1 MVVRFALAGSVVRR
15 RGARALLVG
24 SLALVA
30 FGALGFVLGDSLA
43 IYFAARLLMG
53 LGSGG
58 IWIGVTFDTLE
69 RWPGQEYLCM
79 SRIFA
84 AYSVGGLIGP
94 TLGAF
99 GGIRG
104 PFLAYLALLLAALPL
119 VLLVREP
126 QARRE
131 FAADRA
137 VLRTRGF
144 RVASA
149 AILFA
154 VLALGVLDGVLPLH
168 VAERLSQAQI
178 GGLYVGASLIVAV
191 SAAAAGGMRPR
202 PLVFAAV
209 LLAVAGTSLAGMA
222 ADVPLW
228 LLALALALA
237 AVGIGLANT
246 GSLGLL
252 VDAVPVQRIVTG
264 MVVWSQ
270 IGIVGY
276 LLGPLAGGIV
286 ADSLGYT
293 FVGTVSALA
302 GLLVV
307 ALLRTPP
314 LAGDPPAPGRR
325 KRHLTPGR
333 ARDQQCTP
341 KSAGTLEVGESPSG
355 SDERLA
361 DAGQAVVGESV
372 VDPGRPLLAL
382 QQTGLVEDL
391 EVVADGRLG
400 ESERFDE
407 VACAGLTVG
416 ARAQEAQHLESGG
429 VGDGL
434 QGSAEALG
442 LVAVEW
448 AVSREGRA
456 AVVGPVR
463 GVCPSGL
470 RCG

>member
-1 MVVRFALAGSVVRR
+1 MAAARTAAAYPLLLALGALDATGYSVIVPVAPAIADATGAGPATIGLLVASFPTGMVVGFALAGSVVRR

-79 SRIFA
+79 SRVFA

-104 PFLAYLALLLAALPL
+104 PFLAYLALLLAALPP
-119 VLLVREP
+119 VLLVGEP

-154 VLALGVLDGVLPLH
+154 VLALGVLEGVLPLH
-168 VAERLSQAQI
+168 FAERLSQAQI

-202 PLVFAAV
+202 PLVFTAV

-222 ADVPLW
+222 TDVPLW
-228 LLALALALA
+228 LLALALA
-237 AVGIGLANT
+237 AVGIGIANT

-252 VDAVPVQRIVTG
+252 VEAVPVQRIVTA

-286 ADSLGYT
+286 ADILGYT
-293 FVGTVSALA
+293 FVGTVSAAA
-302 GLLVV
+302 GLLVM
-307 ALLRTPP
+307 ALLRTHRSPITRPP
-314 LAGDPPAPGRR
+314 QTATR
-325 KRHLTPGR
+325 
-333 ARDQQCTP
+333 
-341 KSAGTLEVGESPSG
+341 GT
-355 SDERLA
+355 
-361 DAGQAVVGESV
+361 
-372 VDPGRPLLAL
+372 
-382 QQTGLVEDL
+382 
-391 EVVADGRLG
+391 
-400 ESERFDE
+400 
-407 VACAGLTVG
+407 
-416 ARAQEAQHLESGG
+416 
-429 VGDGL
+429 
-434 QGSAEALG
+434 
-442 LVAVEW
+442 
-448 AVSREGRA
+448 
-456 AVVGPVR
+456 
-463 GVCPSGL
+463 
-470 RCG
+470 

>member
-1 MVVRFALAGSVVRR
+1 MTPPRRARAAYPLLLALGALDATGYSLIVPVAPAIADTTDAGPATIGLLVASFPTGMVAGFALAGSVVRR

-79 SRIFA
+79 SRIFD

-104 PFLAYLALLLAALPL
+104 PFLAYLALLLSALPL
-119 VLLVREP
+119 VLLVGEP
-126 QARRE
+126 GRRRE

-144 RVASA
+144 WVASA

-154 VLALGVLDGVLPLH
+154 VLALGVLEGVLPLH
-168 VAERLSQAQI
+168 FAERLSQAEI
-178 GGLYVGASLIVAV
+178 GGLYVGASVIVAV
-191 SAAAAGGMRPR
+191 SAATAGGKRPR
-202 PLVFAAV
+202 PLVFAGV
-209 LLAVAGTSLAGMA
+209 LLAIAGTSLAGMA
-222 ADVPLW
+222 TEVPLW
-228 LLALALALA
+228 LLALALA

-252 VDAVPVQRIVTG
+252 VEAVPVQRIVTA

-286 ADSLGYT
+286 ADSLGYA
-293 FVGTVSALA
+293 FVGTVSAVA

-307 ALLRTPP
+307 ALLRTP
-314 LAGDPPAPGRR
+314 R
-325 KRHLTPGR
+325 
-333 ARDQQCTP
+333 
-341 KSAGTLEVGESPSG
+341 SP
-355 SDERLA
+355 
-361 DAGQAVVGESV
+361 
-372 VDPGRPLLAL
+372 
-382 QQTGLVEDL
+382 
-391 EVVADGRLG
+391 
-400 ESERFDE
+400 
-407 VACAGLTVG
+407 
-416 ARAQEAQHLESGG
+416 
-429 VGDGL
+429 
-434 QGSAEALG
+434 
-442 LVAVEW
+442 
-448 AVSREGRA
+448 VSRPPK
-456 AVVGPVR
+456 AVAG
-463 GVCPSGL
+463 SN
-470 RCG
+470 